1 MEFVV
6 WEENCQKL
14 AKKQKSKGDGKPN
27 SSEIGHAK
35 KVADACQCLWKD
47 LFLPAYTNANTYWAL
62 YNFCASSSFAM
73 TTKVMANEDDRWPST
88 LKFFWKNV
96 MSLS

>member
-35 KVADACQCLWKD
+35 KVADACQCL
-47 LFLPAYTNANTYWAL
+47 
-62 YNFCASSSFAM
+62 
-73 TTKVMANEDDRWPST
+73 
-88 LKFFWKNV
+88 
-96 MSLS
+96 